1 MKVEPQPF
9 AVTTKSPFGP
19 LVAQLS
25 RGAAA
30 EASQGQVPIQIGT
43 PPLDQSDATVR
54 RPGGAP
60 EYQRRPPFLRT
71 PSGCEESS
79 HFVTRGGVP
88 TSRDL
93 PLATFFHAFRV
104 VLFCSLVV
112 LAPADSVRA
121 QRQMYP
127 KEIRGY
133 KVERAAVEL
142 KSTETK
148 KPSKSDNSS
157 GGGQDDASR
166 TGDDS
171 SSNQTNTA
179 PSNTGSAVD
188 QLITFGSPSIARVT
202 PLGITFNVPVVV
214 APIKQSG
221 KVDFL
226 LFEDMMVNDHSIEI
240 DEYQRAFNLPT
251 KKPLTLNQP
260 LRFFI
265 YTPIAALA
273 AVGEWSNS
281 KETWPVTGRVYV
293 CGKYKKFLLSFKRCV
308 PVELNLTMRNPL
320 RG

>member
-1 MKVEPQPF
+1 M
-9 AVTTKSPFGP
+9 
-19 LVAQLS
+19 AQ
-25 RGAAA
+25 
-30 EASQGQVPIQIGT
+30 SQT
-43 PPLDQSDATVR
+43 
-54 RPGGAP
+54 
-60 EYQRRPPFLRT
+60 
-71 PSGCEESS
+71 
-79 HFVTRGGVP
+79 
-88 TSRDL
+88 
-93 PLATFFHAFRV
+93 
-104 VLFCSLVV
+104 
-112 LAPADSVRA
+112 
-121 QRQMYP
+121 YP

-142 KSTETK
+142 RSNKPK
-148 KPSKSDNSS
+148 KPSKSDNTANTNKDGGTS
-157 GGGQDDASR
+157 GS
-166 TGDDS
+166 TDS
-171 SSNQTNTA
+171 SSPGPSSPATSPTA
-179 PSNTGSAVD
+179 ADVD

-240 DEYQRAFNLPT
+240 DEYHRAFDLPT
-251 KKPLTLNQP
+251 KKPLTLNEP

-265 YTPIAALA
+265 YTPVAALA

-320 RG
+320 R